1 MFPIKRGSNP
11 AGLTG
16 CRPSIPPKVFA
27 YGFSY
32 RKRAIVRQFLGGA
45 KVRFVKSAGAIP
57 GKSAV
62 LLWGANPPPEK
73 LAADVRI
80 IRVEDGF
87 LRSVGLGADLVRPVS
102 WVIDQRGIYFD
113 ARTPSDLEHLLAS
126 FQFTEE
132 MLLRASRLKSRI
144 VKNGLTKYNVGASG
158 WTRPAKATKVLL
170 VPGQVETDASL
181 RFGAPNICTNMGL
194 LKAVRAANP
203 DAYIVYK
210 PHPDVIAGLRAKGRD
225 EDEARH
231 WCNEVVTSGHMGE
244 MLSLVD
250 EVHVLTSLAG
260 FEALLR
266 GKPVTCYGQ
275 PFYAGWG
282 LTTDIVRLRRRK
294 RKLVLEELIA
304 GALILYPTYISR
316 NTGCLTTPEQALD
329 ELLSWRETP
338 PSVFQKIWQ
347 SALRFGLLKLG
358 KIT

>member
-1 MFPIKRGSNP
+1 MFAMKSGSTGAGSTECLRG
-11 AGLTG
+11 
-16 CRPSIPPKVFA
+16 IPHNVFA

-32 RKRAIVRQFLGGA
+32 RKRAIVRRFLAGA
-45 KVRFVKSAGAIP
+45 RVRFVKSAKSVP
-57 GKSAV
+57 EQSAV

-73 LAADVRI
+73 LAANVRI
-80 IRVEDGF
+80 LRVEDGF
-87 LRSVGLGADLVRPVS
+87 LRSVGLGADLVQPVS

-113 ARTPSDLEHLLAS
+113 ARTASDLEHLLAS
-126 FQFTEE
+126 SQFTEE
-132 MLLRASRLKSRI
+132 LLFRASRLKSRI
-144 VKNGLTKYNVGASG
+144 VKSGLTKYNVGAAG
-158 WTRPAKATKVLL
+158 WTRPANHAKVIL

-181 RFGAPNICTNMGL
+181 RFGAPSICTNMGL
-194 LKAVRAANP
+194 LKAVRTANP

-210 PHPDVIAGLRAKGRD
+210 PHPDVIAGLRAKGQD
-225 EDEARH
+225 EDDAGR

-304 GALILYPTYISR
+304 GALILYPTYVSR
-316 NTGCLTTPEQALD
+316 NTGRLTTPEQALD
-329 ELLSWRETP
+329 ELLSWRERT
-338 PSVFQKIWQ
+338 PSVLQKIWR
-347 SALRFGLLKLG
+347 SALRFGLLKSG